1 MPLFFAPLEWRKVRQ
16 RLDPLCD
23 EKSRRRDDAHQQKG
37 ECMTKPVVAQC
48 QKFAAAAWQLSSVNR
63 KGASHV
69 AVSIVTKQLIE
80 VSRAV

>member
-1 MPLFFAPLEWRKVRQ
+1 
-16 RLDPLCD
+16 
-23 EKSRRRDDAHQQKG
+23 
-37 ECMTKPVVAQC
+37 MTKPVVAQC